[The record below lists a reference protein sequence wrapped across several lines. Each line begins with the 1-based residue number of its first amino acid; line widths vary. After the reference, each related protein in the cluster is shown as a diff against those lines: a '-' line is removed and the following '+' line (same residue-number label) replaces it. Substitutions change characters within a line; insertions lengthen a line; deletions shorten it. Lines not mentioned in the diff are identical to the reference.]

1 MSGSLSGYN
10 SDGAAINFNQ
20 RPDMLPDPYGYIKG
34 VGCAGTNSGVDAS
47 KSIYV
52 EPPLTNAPLTN
63 LPLVGGNGY
72 SFTNERVPIAG
83 PGAPYSV
90 IEAYNTS
97 NRNYRTDF
105 PKSFPS
111 LVGGSKRRRISRRH
125 SRKYRQYGCS
135 KKNKCGGKR
144 RKTSKCG
151 GKKRKTS
158 KCGGKRRAS
167 IRHRGGSIVHLA
179 RRGGKRTRKTMRGG
193 MSSAADFTAGRNTS
207 QDQPYGNK
215 AYSFG
220 QGLDSMLGSGE
231 SALASPPPFL
241 PYNDCGKYTRN

>member
-1 MSGSLSGYN
+1 MSDSGYN

-20 RPDMLPDPYGYIKG
+20 RPDMLANPYGYIKG

-63 LPLVGGNGY
+63 APLVGGGNGY

-90 IEAYNTS
+90 IEPYNTS
-97 NRNYRTDF
+97 NTNYRTDF

-111 LVGGSKRRRISRRH
+111 LVGGSKRRRHSRRHSLSRRH

-135 KKNKCGGKR
+135 KKTKCGGKKRNTSKCGGKR
-144 RKTSKCG
+144 RKTSKRRT
-151 GKKRKTS
+151 RKS
-158 KCGGKRRAS
+158 
-167 IRHRGGSIVHLA
+167 RGGFGTLTLA
-179 RRGGKRTRKTMRGG
+179 RRGGVRKTMRGG
-193 MSSAADFTAGRNTS
+193 MSSEADFTAGRNTS
-207 QDQPYGNK
+207 QDIPYGNK
-215 AYSFG
+215 AYTIG
-220 QGLDSMLGSGE
+220 QGLGSMLGSGE

-241 PYNDCGKYTRN
+241 PYDDCGKYTRN